1 MKISET
7 EITPDQ
13 AVEILDTYR
22 KLPQEFYKD
31 VLGAEP
37 WELQNQILD
46 AVFRYPEVA
55 VKSCHGTGKSWN
67 AARIALT
74 FLLTHP
80 GCIVITTAPTAR
92 QVTDVLWRELRTAHA
107 NSKYEL
113 GGHITKTGLEF
124 APDWYAIGLST
135 TEPDRFQGYH
145 ADDVLVIADEAAG
158 IEEPIYE
165 GIRAITSNQN
175 AHVLLIGNP
184 TTLEGTFYESFNGAQ
199 AKMVKQFT
207 ISAFDTPNFIVNN
220 INNLED
226 LLAFFEPPE
235 GADELEHFAKVREDL
250 VLPYPALISPAWVY
264 QRYLEW
270 GTETPMWAAR
280 VMGEF
285 PSQAENTLIPLN
297 MIEACMDADYRQE
310 HGWEV
315 EQDGPP
321 EYGVD
326 VARFGS
332 DRTVIIERHGGYVH
346 EPVIFSKKSTDET
359 SHFLV
364 STINPET
371 WYSKLKIDDTGVGG
385 GVTDIL
391 NRLRNENPEWRYTVI
406 PINFGSEPSN
416 KEKFFNKRSEMFW
429 NLRDLIIQKKI
440 ALPKNTLLANELA
453 SIRYEYTGKSQIK
466 IEAKDEIKK
475 RLGKSP
481 DIADALALAFAKT
494 ATSFRSLNK
503 DNQDGAGEY
512 KSNVSPIT
520 SGLLNKRF

>member
-1 MKISET
+1 MQPSSA

-22 KLPQEFYKD
+22 SIPKDFYKD
-31 VLGAEP
+31 ILGVSS
-37 WELQNQILD
+37 WELQDQILE

-67 AARIALT
+67 AARIAIT
-74 FLLTHP
+74 FLSTHP
-80 GCIVITTAPTAR
+80 GSIVITTAPTAR

-107 NSKYEL
+107 NSKFEI
-113 GGHITKTGLEF
+113 GGHLTKTGLEF

-207 ISAFDTPNFIVNN
+207 ISAFDTPNFKANN
-220 INNLED
+220 IENLAD
-226 LLAFFEPPE
+226 LLSFFEAPE
-235 GADELEHFAKVREDL
+235 GVDELEYFASVSKTL

-297 MIEACMDADYRQE
+297 MIEGCMDEDYRRE

-315 EQDGPP
+315 AEGST

-332 DRTVIIERHGGYVH
+332 DRTVIIQRNGGNVI
-346 EPVIFSKKSTDET
+346 EPIILSKKSTDET
-359 SHFLV
+359 AHFLV
-364 STINPET
+364 NTINPEE

-385 GVTDIL
+385 GVTDLL
-391 NRLRNENPEWRYTVI
+391 NRLRNDNPTWRYTVV

-416 KEKFFNKRSEMFW
+416 KDKFYNKRAEMFW

-481 DIADALALAFAKT
+481 DIADALALAFAKGGS
-494 ATSFRSLNK
+494 SFKSSNRDNLTK
-503 DNQDGAGEY
+503 DKEYIPNQR
-512 KSNVSPIT
+512 PIT